1 VRRLARTQGLLLGP
15 TYTGKAMA
23 GPTARARSGG
33 LRPGAAVL
41 FVHTGG
47 WPALSGYAEQL

>member
-1 VRRLARTQGLLLGP
+1 VRGLARTQGLLLDP

-23 GPTARARSGG
+23 GLTGRVRSGAFG
-33 LRPGAAVL
+33 PGAAVV

-47 WPALSGYAEQL
+47 WPALFGYADEL